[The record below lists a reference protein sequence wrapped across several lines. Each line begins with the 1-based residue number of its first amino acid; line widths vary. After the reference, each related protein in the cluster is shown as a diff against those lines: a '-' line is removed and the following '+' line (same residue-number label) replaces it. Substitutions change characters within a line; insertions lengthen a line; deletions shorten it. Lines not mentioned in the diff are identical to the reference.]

1 MKAGCW
7 LGKINGVQE
16 QEIDPM
22 IVSTNMLNMMKDD
35 VGTIDVKGS
44 RCTNVPMYLLRCF
57 VENTLQGTMMKTL
70 YLTVFFN
77 LCCGTAIGGYLLEKL
92 TLMGTYIEASCRRWY
107 V

>member
-57 VENTLQGTMMKTL
+57 VENTLHNDEDF
-70 YLTVFFN
+70 VFDCF
-77 LCCGTAIGGYLLEKL
+77 LQPVLWHCY
-92 TLMGTYIEASCRRWY
+92 RRLST
-107 V
+107 